1 VKDNLG
7 YTPFLITERPE
18 VVKFFLENDYASIH
32 ETNNAGQ
39 TALMFAATNG
49 GTATHDVKR
58 LVAHTCA
65 QP

>member
-7 YTPFLITERPE
+7 YTPFLITEQAD
-18 VVKFFLENDYASIH
+18 VVKYLLDNDYASIH

-49 GTATHDVKR
+49 GTVCRVCRVLCASC
-58 LVAHTCA
+58 VAI
-65 QP
+65 